1 MFNEN
6 VREFSEIIVT
16 PLEER
21 VKELRR
27 EYYKNP
33 NRYTKQKLDSYERT
47 LLEYYRK
54 LEEVVREEYLF
65 QKELLSHK

>member
-33 NRYTKQKLDSYERT
+33 NNYTKQKLDSYERM

>member
-33 NRYTKQKLDSYERT
+33 NSYTKQKLDSYERT
-47 LLEYYRK
+47 LL
-54 LEEVVREEYLF
+54 
-65 QKELLSHK
+65 Q